1 MAGGRRSHRLSGL
14 RGWIGFGDAP
24 RLEGSL
30 AVISPHLDDGILS
43 LGASIAA
50 ARAEVT
56 IVTVLGGDPSSELPA
71 GDWDCRAGFTTA
83 GEATRMRREEDRQA
97 CAVVGAR
104 PVWLPFS
111 DHQYPRGGSD
121 ADVWEQ
127 LEQALG
133 DAESVLVPGHPLM
146 HEDHAWIAGLVRA
159 RGLPGRRIG
168 RYVEQPYASA
178 WAPAPVGWAPVGA
191 DLRHRLAKLRA
202 CRRYA
207 SQLPLMQPEA
217 RSLVRLAR
225 YEAARGGE
233 AARWD

>member
-1 MAGGRRSHRLSGL
+1 VAGGRRSRRLAGL
-14 RGWIGFGDAP
+14 RGWIGFGSAT
-24 RLEGSL
+24 RLEGNL

-43 LGASIAA
+43 LGAAIAA
-50 ARAEVT
+50 AHGDVA
-56 IVTVLGGDPSSELPA
+56 IVTVLAGDPASELPA
-71 GDWDCRAGFTTA
+71 GEWDGRAGFATA
-83 GEATRMRREEDRQA
+83 GEATRARREEDRQA

-111 DHQYPRGGSD
+111 DHQYPRGGGD
-121 ADVWEQ
+121 DDVWAQ

-133 DAESVLVPGHPLM
+133 DAESVLVPGHPLL

-178 WAPAPVGWAPVGA
+178 WSPAPAGWAPVGA

-207 SQLPLMQPEA
+207 SQLPLMPPEA

-225 YEAARGGE
+225 YEAAHGGE